1 MTPFNTNPYNF
12 VPVDATQAVT
22 DDVRGHDGRPPRPG
36 EVLVTGTLKVEIEA
50 ITPLLVGHSQFPV
63 RDLANP
69 SLMAFTK
76 AWIRDQEPRPKERQD
91 LLQSAP
97 DKKVLQPMRAVWLQH
112 SPVLIAPESLKGALM
127 GSVQSLTAAPMSRV
141 ADEHYSFRPNLAGRP
156 GNTNPRCI
164 AVIEAIR
171 YQPDRPAI
179 EELTLTL
186 APESEIIFV
195 QSERDL
201 LDLGQIGQLVP
212 AGTPLMIEG
221 LRSRRKHNPQGGDV
235 SPVVLTV
242 DHRIHRYLHGLDGQ
256 AILLS
261 QFAKSRG
268 AKDDIHPHPAVLL
281 PDAFTSL
288 GRICLEQGSAWL
300 ATFNKGLATVWTQYG
315 QSAGLG
321 QTPPEWRV
329 GDVLYVEVDSLTEP
343 SSLVTMGHHFYYRSG
358 YIDSV
363 SRQWNGLDSNG
374 NVRYQKRQEL
384 RPHLHESSADRPRLT
399 AARAIAGFVDDP
411 AAASG
416 ERVGDWVKPWGHRMA
431 GRIAL
436 NHAVEQGCEVPA
448 EKRFWN
454 AGKTYAYY
462 CPDDQRDEGWTLL
475 PELGGPKAS
484 AVEHYLQQPGS
495 GSAAG
500 VSGLW
505 TYGDSLRIPT
515 DGPPEIARRS
525 PGLAGRKVY
534 PHQLSRIEA
543 RMDPV
548 CNVDDRS
555 PPEARKRRTELAS
568 NPRAQWA
575 RWILNAGSILRC
587 TLDVKDLRLWEL
599 GAVWAA
605 LRPGD
610 WAGWLQQKVVHP
622 DVSSK
627 LPLSLDALKLADVQA
642 RNRAE
647 SYGNKLGHG
656 RPLGMG
662 SVIYTVSAAELKA
675 VSTSSADVVGAD
687 LQSWQHRSF
696 AALWQQLLA
705 GVGDD
710 DRPKDWKAF
719 DRRLAAWLRAHQF
732 SQVERDYPR
741 GKARKIYGHH
751 TGMRIAHANQRRG
764 IEIDQGQIRPL
775 APLWKDG

>member
-22 DDVRGHDGRPPRPG
+22 DEVRGHDGRPPRPG

-63 RDLANP
+63 RDLANR
-69 SLMAFTK
+69 SLLAFTSDWFRNQ
-76 AWIRDQEPRPKERQD
+76 ASGPEERER
-91 LLQSAP
+91 LLQSALE
-97 DKKVLQPMRAVWLQH
+97 KNVLQPMRAVWLQH

-141 ADEHYSFRPNLAGRP
+141 ADERYSFRPNLAGRP
-156 GNTNPRCI
+156 GSANPRCI

-171 YQPDRPAI
+171 YQPDRHAI
-179 EELTLTL
+179 EELTVTL
-186 APESEIIFV
+186 APESQIIFV

-201 LDLGQIGQLVP
+201 RGLGQIGQTVS
-212 AGTPLMIEG
+212 AGTALMIERRG
-221 LRSRRKHNPQGGDV
+221 TRRKHNPRGGRG
-235 SPVVLTV
+235 SREVLAA

-256 AILLS
+256 AILLRH
-261 QFAKSRG
+261 FKGHR
-268 AKDDIHPHPAVLL
+268 IHPHPAVLL

-288 GRICLEQGSAWL
+288 GCIHLGQGNAWL
-300 ATFNKGLATVWTQYG
+300 ATFNENLAAVWAQYG
-315 QSAGLG
+315 SPAGLG

-329 GDVLYVEVDSLTEP
+329 GDVLYVEVDSLTKP
-343 SSLVTMGHHFYYRSG
+343 STLVTMGHHFYYRSG

-363 SRQWNGLDSNG
+363 ARQWSGLDVNG
-374 NVRYQKRQEL
+374 SVRHEKRQEL
-384 RPHLHESSADRPRLT
+384 RPHLHERSAERPRLS
-399 AARAIAGFVDDP
+399 AARSIAGFVDD
-411 AAASG
+411 AAAPSG
-416 ERVGDWVKPWGHRMA
+416 ERVGDWAKPWGHRMA
-431 GRIAL
+431 GRIAF
-436 NHAVEQGCEVPA
+436 NHAVEQGCDLPA
-448 EKRFWN
+448 EMRFWN
-454 AGKTYAYY
+454 AGEFYAYY

-484 AVEHYLQQPGS
+484 AVEHYLQQPEIS
-495 GSAAG
+495 PVAG

-534 PHQLSRIEA
+534 PHQFSRIEA

-548 CNVDDRS
+548 CNVNDRS
-555 PPEARKRRTELAS
+555 APEARAQRTELAS

-575 RWILNAGSILRC
+575 RWILNAGSVLRC

-610 WAGWLQQKVVHP
+610 WAGWLQQAVEHS

-627 LPLSLDALKLADVQA
+627 LPFSLHALKLADVQA

-647 SYGNKLGHG
+647 LYGNKLGHG

-662 SVIYTVSAAELKA
+662 SVIYTVSGAALKA
-675 VSTSSADVVGAD
+675 VSTSSADVVSAD
-687 LQSWQHRSF
+687 LPNWQDRSF
-696 AALWQQLLA
+696 SALWQQLLA
-705 GVGDD
+705 GVAND

-732 SQVERDYPR
+732 SEVERDYPR
-741 GKARKIYGHH
+741 DNARKIYGHH
-751 TGMRIAHANQRRG
+751 TAMRVAHANQRRG
-764 IEIDQGQIRPL
+764 IEIDERQIRPL